1 MVQAG
6 AHQRLCLTSLS
17 HLRDKRLRRVLA
29 LAGYDLRFGWPR
41 SGDGIAVWGHRPTA
55 KRGEALAARTNAPL
69 IRIEDA
75 FLRSI
80 HPGRAGEPPIGLILD
95 KRGMYYDARQPSD
108 LEVLLTEHP
117 FDDTNL
123 LNRARAGIHALRS
136 EHISKY
142 NAFHQ
147 SAPLPEPGYVL
158 VIDQAR
164 DDASIRLGGANALHF
179 AEMLTEAQLEHP
191 KARIV
196 IKGHPETR
204 AGFRKGY
211 FGPEDAQGRISY
223 LSDPVSPWGLLEG
236 AVAVYVVTSQL
247 GFEAV
252 LTGHRPQVFG
262 QPFYAG
268 WGLTEDR
275 IDVPRRGRALTKA
288 QLFAGAM
295 LLYPT
300 WYDPA
305 RDRLAGFE
313 DSFRALSASARAWR
327 EDHTGS
333 VAMGMRLWKRG
344 HLRRMF
350 GRITFDDKRAV
361 QTAQA
366 QGQPL
371 LIWAGKLTDDLV
383 NDAAAAKVPL
393 HRVEDGFLRSKG
405 LGAALVAP
413 LSLVRDQS
421 GIYYDPTGPSDLE
434 AAIAQAAKAPPEA
447 LHRARDLR
455 DRIVEL
461 GLSKYNLKT
470 AAALPNVP
478 EGRPVILVPG
488 QVEDDASIRLGAG
501 KIRRNADLLAAARAA
516 SPDAYVIY
524 KPHPDVEAG
533 LRPGKLT
540 AIEEAPADHIARH
553 SDPSAL
559 LAISGRVWTMTSALG
574 FEALM
579 REVAVTTLGT
589 PFYAGW
595 GLTEDRDLHAKA
607 AARRTAQP
615 SLDALVHAAL
625 IAYPRYIDPVTKLPC
640 SPEVIVDLL
649 ASGTLP
655 PPAPGHRVL
664 SKLQGALASQSWL
677 WR

>member
-1 MVQAG
+1 MSEAG
-6 AHQRLCLTSLS
+6 AYQRLCLTSLS
-17 HLRDKRLRRVLA
+17 HVTDRRLRRILA

-41 SGDGIAVWGHRPTA
+41 AGDGIAVWGHRPTA
-55 KRGEALAARTNAPL
+55 KRGEALAARTDAPL

-95 KRGMYYDARQPSD
+95 KRGIYYDARQPSD

-117 FDDTNL
+117 LDQTDL
-123 LNRARAGIHALRS
+123 LNRARAGIHALRT

-142 NAFHQ
+142 NAFDPT
-147 SAPLPEPGYVL
+147 AALPDPGYVL

-191 KARIV
+191 NARIV

-275 IDVPRRGRALTKA
+275 IDVPRRARVLTKV

-305 RDRLAGFE
+305 RDRLGTFE

-327 EDHTGS
+327 EDKQGS
-333 VAMGMRLWKRG
+333 VALGMRLWKRG
-344 HLRRMF
+344 HLRRVF
-350 GRITFDDKRAV
+350 GPITFDDKRAV
-361 QTAQA
+361 ETAQA

-371 LIWAGKLTDDLV
+371 MVWAGKVTDGLV
-383 NDAAAAKVPL
+383 RDAAVANVPL

-413 LSLVRDQS
+413 LSLVRDRT
-421 GIYYDPTGPSDLE
+421 GIYYDPNAPSDLE
-434 AAIAQAAKAPPEA
+434 QAISQAAKPPPEA
-447 LHRARDLR
+447 LNRARALR
-455 DRIVEL
+455 ERIVEL
-461 GLSKYNLKT
+461 GLSKYNLTT
-470 AAALPNVP
+470 AACLPDVAA
-478 EGRPVILVPG
+478 GRTVILVPG

-516 SPDAYVIY
+516 HPNAYVIY

-533 LRPGKLT
+533 LRPGKLSVPD
-540 AIEEAPADHIARH
+540 EAPADHIARH
-553 SDPSAL
+553 SDPTAL
-559 LAISGRVWTMTSALG
+559 LAITTRVWTMTSALG

-579 REVAVTTLGT
+579 REVPVTTLGT

-595 GLTEDRDLHAKA
+595 GLTEDRDLHAEA
-607 AARRTAQP
+607 ALRRTTQP

-625 IAYPRYIDPVTKLPC
+625 ITYPRYFDPVTKSPC

-649 ASGTLP
+649 ASGALP
-655 PPAPGHRVL
+655 PPAPGHRML
-664 SKLQGALASQSWL
+664 SKLQGIFASQSWL